1 MLSKYS
7 KRRQIF
13 IISLILFIVIDL
25 LFLIIITLPTTRGF
39 YESSG
44 SSNVEVK
51 IAGWNFLV
59 NGKKEIEKVEI
70 DLSKTL
76 NKEYEKIIP
85 GSSGVI
91 NLNIDTTGTDVTM
104 KCKIEMVEEET
115 NKPKNIK
122 LYKDSSY
129 QEEIEDGYEFIIKY
143 DEDKTEKKIYWKW
156 EYTEEDEKEWMEK
169 EIKIKLNVIG
179 EQIIDEEDSILYK
192 KGTLAYEIIKNA
204 MKASEDTERT
214 IYSPEPLTK
223 PAQEVSGEN
232 ERTLSVTE
240 DDYGESYYYRGNVQD
255 NYLNFNNMCWRIVR
269 IEGDGSIKLILE
281 DQTKTCEDATGG
293 ENAFI
298 GEGTYGYIHK
308 QLESGMDFYIPDYEN
323 CTSNSTSCMKT
334 QFDNWFNEQF
344 TNTQDKLKIAT
355 WNLGYSEADI
365 DEEYLKKNNVVQ
377 PKDALR
383 ILQKIN
389 AQLKSDSD
397 DLMIQSKIATL
408 TIDEAALA
416 GGVWGVKN
424 ENYYLYNPTDS
435 WQLIS
440 LFALTRRTVERNLG
454 YMSRFYI
461 SGAKSLHQWD
471 KGYGALT
478 EMSPSRNFS
487 LRPSIV
493 LKRGIELIE
502 GDGLKTSPY
511 KV

>member
-59 NGKKEIEKVEI
+59 NGKKEIEQVEI

-76 NKEYEKIIP
+76 NEGYEKIIP

-91 NLNIDTTGTDVTM
+91 NLDIDTTGTDVTM

-223 PAQEVSGEN
+223 PAQEVSGPN

-255 NYLNFNNMCWRIVR
+255 NYLNFNEMCWRIVR

-281 DQTKTCEDATGG
+281 DKNSLCENATGG
-293 ENAFI
+293 ENASI
-298 GEGTYGYIHK
+298 GAGTYGYTG
-308 QLESGMDFYIPDYEN
+308 SGTSDNPYIAAYELG
-323 CTSNSTSCMKT
+323 TAKSSL
-334 QFDNWFNEQF
+334 DNWINNIDK
-344 TNTQDKLKIAT
+344 TKLKEDN
-355 WNLGYSEADI
+355 WCLGNQTDWYDENGELTSDFSKMSYSEAYKRWAGIGVDKHSSLFCNSKN
-365 DEEYLKKNNVVQ
+365 DEKIKSYVSLLTLDEVLFAGMTGNAKFVNTSYLKNSSLELWLLLTLGTKETMSNTTVSETTIHVHNDGVIWRSGGLAQNNS
-377 PKDALR
+377 
-383 ILQKIN
+383 II
-389 AQLKSDSD
+389 
-397 DLMIQSKIATL
+397 
-408 TIDEAALA
+408 
-416 GGVWGVKN
+416 
-424 ENYYLYNPTDS
+424 
-435 WQLIS
+435 
-440 LFALTRRTVERNLG
+440 
-454 YMSRFYI
+454 
-461 SGAKSLHQWD
+461 
-471 KGYGALT
+471 
-478 EMSPSRNFS
+478 
-487 LRPSIV
+487 PSIV
-493 LKRGIELIE
+493 LQSGIKLIE
-502 GDGLKTSPY
+502 GDGTKTSPY